1 MYLWESYRSFINPID
16 QTNSFSILIIIQNL
30 RKLMRKFKQ
39 YSKNS
44 EDITRRNRDIRALE
58 VRLIDEN
65 GEQAGIID
73 TRIAYSQAVDAG
85 LDLVE
90 VSPTAKPP
98 VCRIMDYSKYKFE
111 KQKKEKANK
120 TVQLKLKEIKF
131 HSNISDND
139 YSYRIEQAKKF
150 LEKGHKVKFSMRF
163 RGRENTHKDLGFKL
177 FDKVKLE
184 LVEEAIVDSDY
195 QMERNN
201 LHMILAT
208 TKK

>member
-1 MYLWESYRSFINPID
+1 M
-16 QTNSFSILIIIQNL
+16 
-30 RKLMRKFKQ
+30 RKLKQ
-39 YSKNS
+39 YSKNI
-44 EDITRRNRDIRALE
+44 EDVTRRNRDIRALE

-65 GEQAGIID
+65 GEQAGIVD
-73 TRIAYSQAVDAG
+73 TRIAQEQARNAG

-139 YSYRIEQAKKF
+139 YSYRLEQAKKF
-150 LEKGHKVKFSMRF
+150 LTKGHKVKFSMRF

-177 FDKVKLE
+177 FDRIKLE
-184 LVEEAIVDSDY
+184 LTEHAVVDADY
-195 QMERNN
+195 ALERNN
-201 LHMILAT
+201 LHMILAPT
-208 TKK
+208 AK